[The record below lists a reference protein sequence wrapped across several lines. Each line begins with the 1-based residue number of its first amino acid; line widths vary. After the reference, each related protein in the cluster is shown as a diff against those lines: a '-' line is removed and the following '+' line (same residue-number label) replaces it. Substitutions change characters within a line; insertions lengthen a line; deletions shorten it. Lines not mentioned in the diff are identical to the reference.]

1 MSIHTPVTLVSQIY
15 EKLEHDILSGKYK
28 AGDVLNENIL
38 SRDLSVSP
46 IPIEGA
52 IDLLIKEMLV
62 GVSDDGSRVVVGVS
76 NKDIADIYQIRILL
90 EGKAAALACDNIDE
104 SGLSELNKIFETYK
118 EYLNN
123 DDFNGMVDASEK
135 FNEKLYSY
143 CTSVTLVN
151 TLNPLSKRVRK
162 YCKTLKHV
170 VSNYS
175 DAINE
180 YEQIIDALTNKDS
193 KKTEQIVVEHLI
205 KDKKRIL
212 GE

>member
-1 MSIHTPVTLVSQIY
+1 MSIHKPVTLVSQIY

-28 AGDVLNENIL
+28 AGDILEENIL

-52 IDLLIKEMLV
+52 IDMLIKEMLV
-62 GVSDDGSRVVVGVS
+62 AVADDGSRVVVGVT
-76 NKDIADIYQIRILL
+76 NKDIADIYFIRILL
-90 EGKAAALACDNIDE
+90 EGKAAALACENIDND
-104 SGLSELNKIFETYK
+104 GIDALNQIFEQYK
-118 EYLNN
+118 NCLSNN
-123 DDFNGMVDASEK
+123 DFNGMVDASER

-143 CTSVTLVN
+143 CTSSTLVN

-162 YCKTLKHV
+162 YCKTLKQG

-175 DAINE
+175 TAVVE
-180 YEQIIDALTNKDS
+180 YEKIILALKNNDS
-193 KKTEQIVVEHLI
+193 NAVEQIVVEHL
-205 KDKKRIL
+205 KSDKNRIL

>member
-1 MSIHTPVTLVSQIY
+1 MSIHKPVTLVSQIY

-28 AGDVLNENIL
+28 AGDVLNENVL

-52 IDLLIKEMLV
+52 IDMLIKEMLV
-62 GVSDDGSRVVVGVS
+62 SVADDGSRVVVGVT
-76 NKDIADIYQIRILL
+76 NKDIADIYYIRILL
-90 EGKAAALACDNIDE
+90 EGKAAALACENIDDD
-104 SGLSELNKIFETYK
+104 GINALNKIFEQYK
-118 EYLNN
+118 NCLSDN
-123 DDFNGMVDASEK
+123 DFNGMVDASEK

-143 CTSVTLVN
+143 CTSNTLVN

-162 YCKTLKHV
+162 YCKTLKQG

-175 DAINE
+175 DAVVE
-180 YEQIIDALTNKDS
+180 YEKIIAALKNKDA
-193 KKTEQIVVEHLI
+193 TMVEQIVVEHI
-205 KDKKRIL
+205 KSDKSRIL